1 MDNNVKMVPAIC
13 TQCGGKVEVD
23 KTKAEATCP
32 FCGSSFMIEK
42 AINNYNVQYAN
53 IEHADNV
60 NIDVT
65 GAVKEVLNFAG
76 AQMNESRKVRQ
87 EQRKIDSEI
96 HRRNSAAFFKLYGF
110 MLAGMLAFGL
120 IAFIIMQFTG
130 DTEDNAQSDETGTSV
145 IDCWVNEG
153 ALYTDID
160 IGDYLEWKYQDFDSY
175 GVSLSS
181 EDSNINSY
189 YSCVVPS
196 NIFDEGVGYV
206 VTAGFDRMTMASDP
220 SYYCVVRVYI
230 EDYQIVD
237 ADEPVIVE
245 DLSEYNYD

>member
-1 MDNNVKMVPAIC
+1 MENNVKMVPAIC
-13 TQCGGKVEVD
+13 TQCGGRVEVD
-23 KTKAEATCP
+23 KTKAE
-32 FCGSSFMIEK
+32 
-42 AINNYNVQYAN
+42 
-53 IEHADNV
+53 
-60 NIDVT
+60 VT
-65 GAVKEVLNFAG
+65 
-76 AQMNESRKVRQ
+76 
-87 EQRKIDSEI
+87 
-96 HRRNSAAFFKLYGF
+96 
-110 MLAGMLAFGL
+110 
-120 IAFIIMQFTG
+120 
-130 DTEDNAQSDETGTSV
+130 
-145 IDCWVNEG
+145 
-153 ALYTDID
+153 
-160 IGDYLEWKYQDFDSY
+160 LEWKYQDFDSY

-189 YSCVVPS
+189 YSCVVSS